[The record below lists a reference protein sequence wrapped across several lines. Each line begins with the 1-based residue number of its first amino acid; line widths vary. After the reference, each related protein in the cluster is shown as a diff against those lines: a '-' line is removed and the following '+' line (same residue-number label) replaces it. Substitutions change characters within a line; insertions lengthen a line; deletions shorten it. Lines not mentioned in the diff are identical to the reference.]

1 MVSNRED
8 QDNCKGQ
15 DIGEK
20 RNMGEKG
27 QSQVHSQVTMSGQGQ
42 IIGHRESN
50 SGRQS
55 ETRYIQLVFISSSR
69 LCQFQSQVNKVKFSL
84 IIRNGEDNI
93 STETMVL
100 KRVKIKIRPWSSS
113 VS

>member
-1 MVSNRED
+1 
-8 QDNCKGQ
+8 
-15 DIGEK
+15 
-20 RNMGEKG
+20 
-27 QSQVHSQVTMSGQGQ
+27 MSGQGQ

-69 LCQFQSQVNKVKFSL
+69 LCQFQSQVNKIKVKFSL

-100 KRVKIKIRPWSSS
+100 KRVKVKIRPWLSS